1 MGLGNIGGRIKEKR
15 KARGL
20 TQAEYA
26 DRINISVDYV
36 CRMEGGKRI
45 PRLPIFIQMLN
56 VLELSAD
63 EVMPDVIN
71 KSYLSRASEY
81 LDQIGKLPKKEQE
94 RILSMIELLLYEHEN
109 N

>member
-1 MGLGNIGGRIKEKR
+1 MALEDIGSRLRVKRNIKK
-15 KARGL
+15 L
-20 TQAEYA
+20 SQAEFA
-26 DRINISVDYV
+26 DSVNISTDYV
-36 CRMEGGKRI
+36 SKLERGHRI
-45 PRLPIFIQMLN
+45 PSLPTLIQMLN